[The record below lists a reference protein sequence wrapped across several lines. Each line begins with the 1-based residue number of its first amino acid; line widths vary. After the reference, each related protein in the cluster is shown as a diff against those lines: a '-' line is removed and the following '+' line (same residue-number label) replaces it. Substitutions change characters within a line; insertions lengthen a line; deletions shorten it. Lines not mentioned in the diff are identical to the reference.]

1 MELVLLLWTAPDS
14 SPAPPCTTLGHT
26 HTHTPCTST
35 YGLLY
40 VTYCTTV
47 SLSLSRAPSSAWAP
61 RTDPTRKHG
70 LRSTSI
76 SHTAYAQLFLRC
88 PRSDAGELEPA
99 RLKQSFWDKN
109 VQSSHPPGSN
119 ECSIC
124 IYIRGAGRLDSSPTH
139 FPVLLSSK
147 KLFAALPVP
156 FLPID

>member
-40 VTYCTTV
+40 VTYCTSV

-70 LRSTSI
+70 MRSTSI

-99 RLKQSFWDKN
+99 RLGRGGGGGGGRAAR
-109 VQSSHPPGSN
+109 PPGG
-119 ECSIC
+119 EGGA
-124 IYIRGAGRLDSSPTH
+124 RG
-139 FPVLLSSK
+139 
-147 KLFAALPVP
+147 
-156 FLPID
+156 I